1 MYSSLGPPGIPPDAP
16 ERSHNAGCN
25 EMPVV
30 RRNIGE
36 QVQTNRKL
44 NVARIEIHQMIGSMR
59 RNVMKKFLG

>member
-1 MYSSLGPPGIPPDAP
+1 
-16 ERSHNAGCN
+16 
-25 EMPVV
+25 MPVV